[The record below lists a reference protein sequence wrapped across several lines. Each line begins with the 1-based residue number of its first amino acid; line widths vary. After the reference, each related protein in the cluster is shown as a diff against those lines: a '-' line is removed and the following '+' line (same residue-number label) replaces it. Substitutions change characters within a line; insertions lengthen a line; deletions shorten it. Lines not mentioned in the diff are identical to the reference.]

1 MERTAVHGT
10 FGRAPMES
18 AVLRVQRLDSQ
29 LLLRNVS
36 TIAQTLNREPVIFDT
51 PSACRRIRF
60 GYCNAHGFGW
70 MHVVVAAVAIRLLP
84 RRAR

>member
-1 MERTAVHGT
+1 MHGT

-18 AVLRVQRLDSQ
+18 DASRVERLDSQ
-29 LLLRNVS
+29 FLLRNVS
-36 TIAQTLNREPVIFDT
+36 TIAQTLNREPVTFDS
-51 PSACRRIRF
+51 PSACRRIRI